1 MSNLNERCEQ
11 ILEILTK
18 ASGHTSLKD
27 LARKTGVSRR
37 SIYYDTCNIN
47 DWLDEHGLP
56 ELTSEHGKGILL
68 TADEKKGISDAMA
81 VKEYEDYYQFLP
93 EERQKILITYII
105 QSPESV
111 YIEQLID
118 LLHVS
123 RNTVFSDI
131 KIAVQK
137 LHEYSLELHYENK
150 TGYTIHGYPVQI
162 RALFILY
169 YEELRPLAVSGLI
182 PFLERGPVQE
192 HYGKLDAIGKELGLD
207 YVDGSMDALALLVPL
222 MYRHRNPFVL
232 PELKESEVTGTAE
245 YRQVRQKFPGLS
257 HEEQI
262 YLTIH
267 LLGAR
272 LSVSTEEI
280 FEERSDQSIYGITK
294 ALVSEFEKVA
304 CVTFTRREELER
316 ALFIHIRSSMYRYQ
330 YGIQIGNPMTEDVV
344 REYPNL
350 FELTRR
356 VTVFLEQMIGLPIP
370 DAEVAYLAL
379 HFGAF
384 LKTTSSSHARLRILI
399 VCSSGVSTGNML
411 RREVEKLLPEAEIV
425 DVLPA
430 SRLINVQEKCDLV
443 ISTVRISTV
452 VPVLVV
458 HPILTDEDRRYI
470 LSNSM
475 VASFNNSGFSRRL
488 FDVVSKYVD
497 PADYEA
503 LQKDIALFLAGSF
516 TPDRPAENERAL
528 GLPELLDL
536 SRIRMVDTRVKWTD
550 AVYLAGE
557 PLLHNGSIIEH
568 YLDAVVTQTMYYGPY
583 MFITDHIMLAHA
595 KPEDGVN
602 RRDVSLA
609 SFKEPVFFPAGR
621 QAKIIIVLSA
631 EDNEKHLKILND
643 LLTFAEDEEN
653 LKALEE
659 AESAAGIL
667 ALFREKLR

>member
-1 MSNLNERCEQ
+1 
-11 ILEILTK
+11 
-18 ASGHTSLKD
+18 
-27 LARKTGVSRR
+27 
-37 SIYYDTCNIN
+37 
-47 DWLDEHGLP
+47 
-56 ELTSEHGKGILL
+56 
-68 TADEKKGISDAMA
+68 
-81 VKEYEDYYQFLP
+81 
-93 EERQKILITYII
+93 
-105 QSPESV
+105 
-111 YIEQLID
+111 
-118 LLHVS
+118 
-123 RNTVFSDI
+123 
-131 KIAVQK
+131 
-137 LHEYSLELHYENK
+137 
-150 TGYTIHGYPVQI
+150 
-162 RALFILY
+162 
-169 YEELRPLAVSGLI
+169 
-182 PFLERGPVQE
+182 
-192 HYGKLDAIGKELGLD
+192 
-207 YVDGSMDALALLVPL
+207 
-222 MYRHRNPFVL
+222 
-232 PELKESEVTGTAE
+232 
-245 YRQVRQKFPGLS
+245 
-257 HEEQI
+257 
-262 YLTIH
+262 
-267 LLGAR
+267 AR

-356 VTVFLEQMIGLPIP
+356 VTVFLEQMINLPIP

-475 VASFNNSGFSRRL
+475 VAAFNNSGFSRRL

-497 PADYEA
+497 PADHEA

-516 TPDRPAENERAL
+516 TPDKPAENERAL

-609 SFKEPVFFPAGR
+609 SFKEPVLFPAGR

>member
-1 MSNLNERCEQ
+1 MSPVLLN
-11 ILEILTK
+11 
-18 ASGHTSLKD
+18 ASSRHT
-27 LARKTGVSRR
+27 G
-37 SIYYDTCNIN
+37 
-47 DWLDEHGLP
+47 
-56 ELTSEHGKGILL
+56 
-68 TADEKKGISDAMA
+68 
-81 VKEYEDYYQFLP
+81 
-93 EERQKILITYII
+93 
-105 QSPESV
+105 
-111 YIEQLID
+111 
-118 LLHVS
+118 
-123 RNTVFSDI
+123 
-131 KIAVQK
+131 
-137 LHEYSLELHYENK
+137 
-150 TGYTIHGYPVQI
+150 
-162 RALFILY
+162 LFI
-169 YEELRPLAVSGLI
+169 S
-182 PFLERGPVQE
+182 
-192 HYGKLDAIGKELGLD
+192 
-207 YVDGSMDALALLVPL
+207 
-222 MYRHRNPFVL
+222 
-232 PELKESEVTGTAE
+232 
-245 YRQVRQKFPGLS
+245 
-257 HEEQI
+257 
-262 YLTIH
+262 
-267 LLGAR
+267 R

-475 VASFNNSGFSRRL
+475 VAAFNNSGFSRRL

-568 YLDAVVTQTMYYGPY
+568 YLDAVVTQTM
-583 MFITDHIMLAHA
+583 
-595 KPEDGVN
+595 
-602 RRDVSLA
+602 
-609 SFKEPVFFPAGR
+609 
-621 QAKIIIVLSA
+621 
-631 EDNEKHLKILND
+631 
-643 LLTFAEDEEN
+643 
-653 LKALEE
+653 
-659 AESAAGIL
+659 
-667 ALFREKLR
+667 